1 MRMML
6 KFQVPVEAGNEV
18 MRSGRLAKVMGD
30 LMEQVKPEASYF
42 HSDETG
48 ERGGY
53 IVFDLEDPSL
63 IPSIAE
69 PLFQECHARLKLV
82 PVMDMADLQK
92 ALTRL
97 QQ

>member
-6 KFQVPVEAGNEV
+6 KFQVPVEAGNDL
-18 MRSGRLAKVMGD
+18 MRSGRLAKVLGD
-30 LMEQVKPEASYF
+30 LMEQLKPEAAYF

-48 ERGGY
+48 QRGGY

-69 PLFQECHARLKLV
+69 PLFQECHASLKFV
-82 PVMDMADLQK
+82 PVMDLGDLQK

-97 QQ
+97 QE

>member
-18 MRSGRLAKVMGD
+18 MRSGRLTKVMGD
-30 LMEQVKPEASYF
+30 LMDQLQPEACYF
-42 HSDETG
+42 TSDDTG
-48 ERGGY
+48 QRGGY
-53 IVFDLEDPSL
+53 LVFDLEDPSL

-69 PLFQECHARLKLV
+69 PLFQELHASLRFV
-82 PVMDMADLQK
+82 PVMDMADLQRG
-92 ALTRL
+92 LTRL